1 MLRLNFILKIVFA
14 LYMGIATSQAASRVL
29 TSAWVLLGGGP
40 GMDVSYLRKGLEHV
54 SFRAPIH
61 DFQHYGATADLPLPE
76 TVSRMS
82 DFTKQLDDFATS
94 RGLEKFGVIAHS
106 WGSCLA
112 MEYCKD
118 YPGRVDNMLLISPFP
133 FTHSKWQSAV
143 GKLASTIPP
152 EVMSQLGELN
162 ADNDPEGRIM
172 MDLFNPF
179 YCKRE
184 IPKGIF
190 TYNDPIN
197 NKINDMMGE
206 FDHSALAASLPIPS
220 LCIIGDG
227 DPFWPEGE
235 RPEINGAVEIMS
247 GVGHY
252 PFFEDREGFAAI
264 LETHDYAEPKGK

>member
-14 LYMGIATSQAASRVL
+14 LYMGIATSQASVRIL
-29 TSAWVLLGGGP
+29 TSAWIVLGGGP
-40 GMDVSYLRKGLEHV
+40 GMSVSYLERGLEHV

-61 DFQHYGATADLPLPE
+61 AFQHYGATADLPLPE
-76 TVSRMS
+76 TVTKMS

-118 YPGRVDNMLLISPFP
+118 YPGKVDNMLLISPLP

-143 GKLASTIPP
+143 GGLVSTIPS

-162 ADNDPEGRIM
+162 ADNDPEGRRM

-179 YCKRE
+179 YCKRR
-184 IPKGIF
+184 IPTGIF

-206 FDHSALAASLPIPS
+206 FDHSALAASLPMPS
-220 LCIIGDG
+220 LCVIGDG
-227 DPFWPEGE
+227 DPFWKDE
-235 RPEINGAVEIMS
+235 RPETNGIVEVMND
-247 GVGHY
+247 VGHY
-252 PFFEDREGFAAI
+252 PFFEDPEGFAAI
-264 LETHDYAEPKGK
+264 LTKHNYAEPKGK